1 MINSLPLDAFE
12 IDIPREMRSYLR
24 NYGYN
29 FNKKAC
35 DYATKQMKRLNP
47 ATGKKEPIEAMKKED
62 VEELLKKNNIKL
74 EHNEGH
80 NFVYAANMI
89 KSDFWK
95 SSVKDEA
102 TMAQMIKDIIDDP
115 DNLGGNLFRR
125 WLVDCDATGKVV
137 DWEEIL

>member
-1 MINSLPLDAFE
+1 M
-12 IDIPREMRSYLR
+12 PREMRSYLR

-35 DYATKQMKRLNP
+35 EFAVKRMKRLNP
-47 ATGKKEPIEAMKKED
+47 TTGKKEPIDPMDKEA
-62 VEELLKKNNIKL
+62 VEELLKKQGIKI

-89 KSDFWK
+89 KADFWK
-95 SSVKDEA
+95 SSVDDEIHLA
-102 TMAQMIKDIIDDP
+102 RMIKDILDDP
-115 DNLGGNLFRR
+115 DNPGGNLFRK
-125 WLVDCDATGKVV
+125 WLADADATGFVI

>member
-1 MINSLPLDAFE
+1 M
-12 IDIPREMRSYLR
+12 PREMRSYLR

-35 DYATKQMKRLNP
+35 EFAVKRMKRLNP
-47 ATGKKEPIEAMKKED
+47 ATGKKEPIDAMDKEA
-62 VEELLKKNNIKL
+62 VEELLKKQGIKI

-89 KSDFWK
+89 KADFWK
-95 SSVKDEA
+95 SSVEDEIHLA
-102 TMAQMIKDIIDDP
+102 RMIKDIIDDP
-115 DNLGGNLFRR
+115 DNPGGNLFRK
-125 WLVDCDATGKVV
+125 WLADADATGFVI